1 MDGEARLIDIP
12 GRVVF
17 RGCSTWLDAGAAG
30 NPTSGE
36 TFLISPG
43 YGMVRHL
50 FQPRLA
56 TLVEV
61 INTRKD
67 PAQVEVRGLLVGR
80 LRARPAPGY
89 AVFRECR
96 PASAL
101 SDENLIP
108 SLRRRAQEFVFLVN
122 TAESERL
129 IYLMNF
135 ITDPEEL
142 ADFTA
147 NYFVPDEGTRR
158 RIYRETVVA
167 RRMELVIR
175 RLDTLIAGI
184 GRRKNHE

>member
-1 MDGEARLIDIP
+1 MDGEARLIELP

-17 RGCSTWLDAGAAG
+17 RGCSTWLDAASVG
-30 NPTSGE
+30 NPAKGD
-36 TFLISPG
+36 TFLLSPG
-43 YGMVRHL
+43 YGLLRRL
-50 FQPRLA
+50 FHPCLA

-61 INTRKD
+61 INAKKE
-67 PAQVEVRGLLVGR
+67 PAQVEVRGLRVGW

-96 PASAL
+96 PVSAL
-101 SDENLIP
+101 TDENLIP
-108 SLRRRAQEFVFLVN
+108 PLRRRAQEFVFLVN

-135 ITDPEEL
+135 ITDAEEL

-147 NYFVPDEGTRR
+147 NYFVPDERTRR
-158 RIYRETVVA
+158 RIYRETRVA